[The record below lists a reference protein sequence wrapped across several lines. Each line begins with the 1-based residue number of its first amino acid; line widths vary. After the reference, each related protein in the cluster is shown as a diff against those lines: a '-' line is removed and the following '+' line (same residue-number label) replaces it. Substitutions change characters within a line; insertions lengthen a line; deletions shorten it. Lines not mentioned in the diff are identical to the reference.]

1 MVDEQVDSFLDVD
14 CTDAPEIT
22 IAEGGKEYNIT
33 WLGGIIGKD
42 KNGHPYFMPRFEI
55 VGEPYKKDFTRYHAL
70 PYEGMPEKDHA
81 RALDELS
88 KFKQCFGI
96 DLAARID
103 AENDPPLNGWAI
115 LGAKDDAEYGEQ
127 NTLRKYIVPK

>member
-1 MVDEQVDSFLDVD
+1 MDEVETFLDVD
-14 CTDAPEIT
+14 TTNAPEIT

-33 WLGGIIGKD
+33 WLGGIIGND

-96 DLAARID
+96 DPSARID
-103 AENDPPLNGWAI
+103 VENDPPLTGWGI
-115 LGAKDDAEYGEQ
+115 LGAKEDAEFGEQ
-127 NTLRKYIVPK
+127 NTLRKYIIPK